1 MKHFIFNKKYFLLF
15 ILFFIIEILIAKFLT
30 DQFIR
35 PFVGDVL
42 VVILIYCFFKSFL
55 NISSNKIAIGVLLFA
70 CIIEVLQIFHLVK
83 LLHLEQ
89 NKIMRIAI
97 GSVFDFKDILA
108 YCIGYY
114 FCLKMK

>member
-1 MKHFIFNKKYFLLF
+1 MKYITFSLKYFLLF
-15 ILFFIIEILIAKFLT
+15 VFIFIIEVLIAKFLT

-55 NISSNKIAIGVLLFA
+55 NFPSKNIAFGVLIFA
-70 CIIEVLQIFHLVK
+70 CCVEFLQLFHLVK
-83 LLHLEQ
+83 LLHLEH

-97 GSVFDFKDILA
+97 GSVFNFKDIIA
-108 YCIGYY
+108 YCIGY
-114 FCLKMK
+114 FICLKMK